1 MEGDQKM
8 SSLNFGYGM
17 DGSIFHFEEGG
28 TKTVP
33 DEVVEMEILKKPRGK
48 RKEDIYKY
56 LKNTSPLN
64 IREQVIQDKRA
75 MQTITKREKVFPS
88 KLTPPN
94 VNSLSL

>member
-1 MEGDQKM
+1 MRERKTNPTRLEGLSKYQPKEKEKSKIGEDQKM

-33 DEVVEMEILKKPRGK
+33 DEIMEMDILKKPRGK

-64 IREQVIQDKRA
+64 IR
-75 MQTITKREKVFPS
+75 
-88 KLTPPN
+88 
-94 VNSLSL
+94 